1 MTKTNY
7 YKLLSWRN
15 KIIEDWGGC
24 VSEDFKK
31 FTKDYRNF
39 LNRMCKNNGW
49 ELVNFYSGHYE
60 FFCFIK
66 NKDHYIYLSI
76 SDVRYFDGN
85 WYKNILFRSAKHEK
99 DYTGGSNRYTELS
112 NLEFAIKSLF
122 SRMTIAD
129 NL

>member
-7 YKLLSWRN
+7 YKLLAWRN
-15 KIIEDWGGC
+15 KIIEDLGGY

-49 ELVNFYSGHYE
+49 ELVNFNAGHYYLSW
-60 FFCFIK
+60 FIK
-66 NKDHYIYLSI
+66 KGDKYIYCSI
-76 SDVRYFDGN
+76 SDVRYFNGE

-99 DYTGGSNRYTELS
+99 DYTGGSNRYTKLS